1 MFSGTLRHQCEMC
14 KGVIHSADRTYTTM
28 TLCLQDRLG
37 INGCPRA
44 VPAIASQNLN
54 VTIADNGLCPS
65 CQDRVRHVEAQ
76 ALERSMLQASR
87 GTRANAQF
95 DMAGNASNG
104 GESRFVLLPQTVQS
118 ADPDELF
125 GFLAG
130 DDTLGIQQGVSELEG
145 DGEAT
150 QQ

>member
-65 CQDRVRHVEAQ
+65 CQDRVRLVEAQ
-76 ALERSMLQASR
+76 ALERNMLQAST
-87 GTRANAQF
+87 TRANAQF
-95 DMAGNASNG
+95 DMTGNASNTG
-104 GESRFVLLPQTVQS
+104 GFVLLPQTVQS
-118 ADPDELF
+118 ADPDDLF

-130 DDTLGIQQGVSELEG
+130 ADTLGIQQGVPELEG
-145 DGEAT
+145 DCEAT
-150 QQ
+150 RQ